1 MSKYKVDITGIN
13 TNALKVLKNDEML
26 KKFRDYQNGNEL
38 AKEDIVNGNLK
49 LVLSII
55 KKYNNGKH
63 DMNDLFQ
70 IGCIGLIKAVDN
82 FDPNYGVMFS
92 TYAVPLILGEVKR
105 FIRDSTQVRIAR
117 SIRDNAYKIKEKY
130 RNSQDALDSLSTAVK
145 VAVDDESVIKSI
157 AQLFNSDAGDAKE
170 NDGVRGYVQNQT
182 VALNNIPNIVVTYY
196 QKPNNDLLI
205 EAYNPELL
213 QILNKA
219 KLLRAPVYL
228 VCDEIKL
235 SEGMIAYHFASIDE
249 LSSIIAGR
257 MNEANLY
264 LARAYD
270 YALVQDFSNA
280 IEDFSKAIFVDG
292 QNALA
297 YFSRANIRYKKL
309 EFSVNNET
317 EENAN
322 TQDTYRYEYEM
333 IMRDYDK
340 VIELAPDFA
349 FVWYNRAN
357 LLAHQKDYQAAVVN
371 YTKAIELEDDF
382 SEAYFNRALTYLL
395 LNQRD
400 KAISDLSK
408 AGELGI
414 YKAYSILKKIQNK

>member
-1 MSKYKVDITGIN
+1 MSEAI
-13 TNALKVLKNDEML
+13 
-26 KKFRDYQNGNEL
+26 YQR
-38 AKEDIVNGNLK
+38 
-49 LVLSII
+49 
-55 KKYNNGKH
+55 
-63 DMNDLFQ
+63 
-70 IGCIGLIKAVDN
+70 GLINAHVGNNREAIKD
-82 FDPNYGVMFS
+82 FS
-92 TYAVPLILGEVKR
+92 TIIELHPNFIPALYARAEMYDRLGDVKKA
-105 FIRDSTQVRIAR
+105 FVD
-117 SIRDNAYKIKEKY
+117 RDNAYKIKENH
-130 RNSQDALDSLSTAVK
+130 RNSQDKMDSLSTAVK

-196 QKPNNDLLI
+196 QKPNNDLPI

-270 YALVQDFSNA
+270 YALVQDFASA
-280 IEDFSKAIFVDG
+280 IEDFSKAIYIDG

-297 YFSRANIRYKKL
+297 YFSRANIRYKQL
-309 EFSVNNET
+309 EYRMNN
-317 EENAN
+317 NDDSQSAA
-322 TQDTYRYEYEM
+322 DTYRYEYEM

-340 VIELAPDFA
+340 VVELAPEFA
-349 FVWYNRAN
+349 FVWYNKAN
-357 LLAHQKDYQAAVVN
+357 LLAHQKDYQAALSC
-371 YTKAIELEDDF
+371 YSRAIELESDF

-395 LNQRD
+395 INQRD
-400 KAISDLSK
+400 KAIADLSK

-414 YKAYSILKKIQNK
+414 YKAYSILKKLQNQ